1 MVMTDAGDGGSIIQH
16 QPDADV
22 GIPRDSLDS
31 LNQVR
36 SSIDE
41 SPSMS
46 RSSSK
51 ASSIDRENR
60 PPKPRRPTNY
70 AERKSSIST
79 RVNLSGQLK
88 NLSLNSAALGQRNSV
103 PSPPVSAKNTPIT
116 PMATATFTPIL
127 EQPLQGMKRTDSP
140 DRIASRE
147 SNRSMEEHW
156 EPPPYYPL
164 PAPTRPEIDVKKAPA
179 TQMYWHQPPFH
190 GMMAAGPTRRSH
202 SISKVGSQFYI
213 FGGSDG
219 KPPQKAT
226 NTVFIFDAGTCLLG
240 NANLDTSFWRIPIV
254 SGTLPPA
261 LRAHSTIAYRSKIY
275 LFGGGTGNND
285 YYNHVYMFNTLT
297 HRWTCLLESD
307 RSKLSYPTP
316 RRAHTAAQ
324 FDTGMYIF
332 GGGSGAAGLND
343 LWRLE
348 LSGKPTWTQLYPIGR
363 KPEPRVYHT
372 ATVVR
377 DVMIIY
383 GGLDG
388 KQCFS
393 NMYIYNFT
401 SNTYTE
407 LIIPSGPR
415 LCRISHTTTCVGS
428 QLFVFGGSNGTV
440 FNNELWIFD
449 IPSKTWSLRQCAG
462 TPPMARGYHVSVFYD
477 SRLWVFGGMDTVWE
491 GFTDVNVLEFG
502 GSGYLGSVY
511 VDHIR

>member
-1 MVMTDAGDGGSIIQH
+1 MQQHHPDGD
-16 QPDADV
+16 V
-22 GIPRDSLDS
+22 PRSSLDS

-36 SSIDE
+36 SSTDE

-79 RVNLSGQLK
+79 RPNLSGQLK
-88 NLSLNSAALGQRNSV
+88 NLSLNPAALGNRTPF
-103 PSPPVSAKNTPIT
+103 PSPPISAKNTPST

-127 EQPLQGMKRTDSP
+127 EQPLERIDRTDSP

-156 EPPPYYPL
+156 EAPPYYPL
-164 PAPTRPEIDVKKAPA
+164 PAPTRPEVELKKAPA
-179 TQMYWHQPPFH
+179 TQMYWHQPPIH
-190 GMMAAGPTRRSH
+190 GMMATGPMRRSH
-202 SISKVGSQFYI
+202 SIAKVGSQFYL

-226 NTVFIFDAGTCLLG
+226 NTVFIFDAGMLSLVR
-240 NANLDTSFWRIPIV
+240 ANIDTSFWRIPIV

-261 LRAHSTIAYRSKIY
+261 LRAHTTTPYRSKIY

-297 HRWTCLLESD
+297 NRWTCLLESD
-307 RSKLSYPTP
+307 RSKPSYPTP
-316 RRAHTAAQ
+316 RRAHTSVQ
-324 FDTGMYIF
+324 FDSGMYIF
-332 GGGSGAAGLND
+332 GGGSGEAGLND
-343 LWRLE
+343 LWRLD
-348 LSGKPTWTQLYPIGR
+348 LTRKPTWTQLHPVGR
-363 KPEPRVYHT
+363 RPEPRVYHT

-388 KQCFS
+388 RQCFS
-393 NMYIYNFT
+393 NMYIYNFV

-449 IPSKTWSLRQCAG
+449 IPSKTWSLRPCAG
-462 TPPMARGYHVSVFYD
+462 TPPLARGYHVSVFYD

-491 GFTDVNVLEFG
+491 GFTDVHVLEFG

>member
-1 MVMTDAGDGGSIIQH
+1 MQH
-16 QPDADV
+16 QPDPDTF
-22 GIPRDSLDS
+22 IPRNSLDS

-41 SPSMS
+41 SPSVS

-51 ASSIDRENR
+51 ASSIDRGDNSNK

-70 AERKSSIST
+70 AERKSSISS
-79 RVNLSGQLK
+79 RPNLSGQLK
-88 NLSLNSAALGQRNSV
+88 NLSLNSAALVAGNRNSV
-103 PSPPVSAKNTPIT
+103 PSPPVSAKNITPIT
-116 PMATATFTPIL
+116 PMPMTTTFTPIL
-127 EQPLQGMKRTDSP
+127 EQPIERTERTEESE
-140 DRIASRE
+140 RIASRE
-147 SNRSMEEHW
+147 SNRSREW
-156 EPPPYYPL
+156 EQWEAPPYYPL
-164 PAPTRPEIDVKKAPA
+164 PPPTRPEVEVKRAPA

-190 GMMAAGPTRRSH
+190 GMMATGPMRRSH
-202 SISKVGSQFYI
+202 SIAKVGSQFFI

-219 KPPQKAT
+219 KAPHKAT
-226 NTVFIFDAGTCLLG
+226 NTVFIFDAGRLSIVL
-240 NANLDTSFWRIPIV
+240 ADLDTSLWRIPIV
-254 SGTLPPA
+254 SGTIPPA
-261 LRAHSTIAYRSKIY
+261 LRAHTTTAYRSKIY

-307 RSKLSYPTP
+307 RSNPSFPTP
-316 RRAHTAAQ
+316 RRAHTSVQ
-324 FDTGMYIF
+324 FDSGMYIF

-343 LWRLE
+343 LWRLDFTRN
-348 LSGKPTWTQLYPIGR
+348 PTWTQLHPIGR

-393 NMYIYNFT
+393 NMYIYNFV

-407 LIIPSGPR
+407 LIIPNGPR

-428 QLFVFGGSNGTV
+428 QLFIFGGSNGTV

-449 IPSKTWSLRQCAG
+449 IPSKTWSLRQTAG
-462 TPPMARGYHVSVFYD
+462 TPPLARGYHVSVFYD